1 MATYNGEKY
10 ILEQLDSLRDQ
21 TYVPDEVI
29 ICDDCSTDNTLA
41 LLKKYIKNNN
51 MKNWKVE
58 QNINN
63 IGWKKTFWNLLQQ
76 AKNEFI
82 FLSDQDD
89 IWDSNKLMFMRDWM
103 LKYINIDLLASDYS
117 PFYSNGNKLS
127 SKVSFQK
134 AKIKKLQFQDNFLK
148 VTRPGCSFVIRKKL
162 VTESN
167 DLWTQNQPH
176 DFTLWN
182 AALLSGKAYLVD
194 QSLISWRIHNGSADF
209 SKKYSMLSLILHP
222 VQKSLELLDK
232 KIPFIDFHISFL
244 SNCMSCINISFY
256 NEISLHYLLF
266 TIRKQYLISHDITL
280 FFKTIMRYYRCY
292 T

>member
-1 MATYNGEKY
+1 MKVKRYEQKKISVVMATYNGEKY

-103 LKYINIDLLASDYS
+103 
-117 PFYSNGNKLS
+117 
-127 SKVSFQK
+127 
-134 AKIKKLQFQDNFLK
+134 
-148 VTRPGCSFVIRKKL
+148 CS
-162 VTESN
+162 
-167 DLWTQNQPH
+167 
-176 DFTLWN
+176 
-182 AALLSGKAYLVD
+182 
-194 QSLISWRIHNGSADF
+194 
-209 SKKYSMLSLILHP
+209 
-222 VQKSLELLDK
+222 
-232 KIPFIDFHISFL
+232 
-244 SNCMSCINISFY
+244 
-256 NEISLHYLLF
+256 
-266 TIRKQYLISHDITL
+266 
-280 FFKTIMRYYRCY
+280 
-292 T
+292 